1 MLVEKLNDNAGAKLN
16 SQQQTLIINWAAKTK
31 DSIEVKN

>member
-16 SQQQTLIINWAAKTK
+16 RKLLLSFYFEWINNY
-31 DSIEVKN
+31 E